1 MKIKKI
7 LTEQNF
13 WRFNRVY
20 QITFSRN
27 TNADDRR
34 QASKA
39 KQNQLKNL
47 EKTRQE
53 KNLEVDSERAMFHKN
68 KCVPKS
74 YKCFCIC
81 GEVTERNCKL
91 MKR

>member
-53 KNLEVDSERAMFHKN
+53 KTRSRQRESHVSQKQVCSE
-68 KCVPKS
+68 
-74 YKCFCIC
+74 
-81 GEVTERNCKL
+81 KL
-91 MKR
+91 